1 MAGSGDKQTQA
12 KLCRVEI
19 NEVAVAFDPRPDARL
34 YPGVKQGQYV
44 LGA

>member
-19 NEVAVAFDPRPDARL
+19 NEVGVAFDPPT
-34 YPGVKQGQYV
+34 GC
-44 LGA
+44 